1 MNLNVGYVDDRAF
14 KDRPTCEEG
23 ARWASRID
31 TLQRIEG
38 FGSVVVVSNHME
50 QFSVEFI
57 KCAQQR
63 TAQPHSTLDDGVENR
78 LEVCRR
84 TTDDIEHFAR
94 SCLMM
99 KSFGE
104 CVSAFCYLAC
114 ARLFGLEQPRVLNGD
129 DGLVGKGLQ
138 QRNLVVAEGLDFRAA
153 DGNHAKR
160 CTRMDQ
166 WDGQ

>member
-23 ARWASRID
+23 PRWASRID

-38 FGSVVVVSNHME
+38 FGSVVVVSDHME

-57 KCAQQR
+57 ECAQQR

-78 LEVCRR
+78 LEVRR
-84 TTDDIEHFAR
+84 RPADDIEHFAR

-114 ARLFGLEQPRVLNGD
+114 ARLFGLKQPLVLDGD
-129 DGLVGKGLQ
+129 DGLVS
-138 QRNLVVAEGLDFRAA
+138 EGLEQLDLAVRKMARLGA
-153 DGNHAKR
+153 GYHNRTYGIAIA
-160 CTRMDQ
+160 
-166 WDGQ
+166 